1 MDQAA
6 AFLRPGTHRPI
17 LKVTATSTG
26 AELARHCD
34 LRFEQVE

>member
-6 AFLRPGTHRPI
+6 AFLRAGAHRRI
-17 LKVTATSTG
+17 LKVTATPTG
-26 AELARHCD
+26 AELARHRD